1 MQRNFCLAQKYCM
14 VKNRTKISQQF
25 RCLEV
30 RAVFMMLCS
39 LMLAACGSVPKPD
52 LTPNAPAEWRNHTTS
67 SANSPT
73 DLWWT
78 TLKDPVLNET
88 VELALKNNLTV
99 AQSYERLNA
108 ERALEK
114 ATLASQKPRFGF
126 YLGPNSSVAFANYR
140 QSTAYIVGFDLQWEL
155 PYTAKNDGQRA
166 IAKANIDAASAGMI
180 GARAS
185 IVAEVVRV
193 YGELRAAN
201 QKVSAIKKMVA
212 YQEAIVQMYE
222 RSLQVG
228 AVSQQDL
235 TQVQTRL
242 FELRSVLSDAQLM
255 QESTLQRLDVLCGLN
270 APLQNWLDLPDAWQI
285 DRAQVSPFSV
295 PVQLIMERPD
305 VQASIAAVMRA
316 AGQVG
321 ISEAELYPRIG
332 VEGAVYYSGTIV
344 KNGSTVK
351 DGMLSFLVPNLRF
364 PIYDWGMAREQK
376 NASEAELRRT
386 ILSYRET
393 VLQAIAD
400 TEMAIANFNA
410 MNERMQR
417 SIEEAQN
424 LAQAAERNKS
434 GLQAGYLSPLDAFNG
449 NIKLLER
456 KLANIDDQS
465 LWLTA
470 FAGAN
475 KAQTSMK
482 LEKANIQSSQVEATK

>member
-1 MQRNFCLAQKYCM
+1 
-14 VKNRTKISQQF
+14 
-25 RCLEV
+25 
-30 RAVFMMLCS
+30 
-39 LMLAACGSVPKPD
+39 
-52 LTPNAPAEWRNHTTS
+52 
-67 SANSPT
+67 
-73 DLWWT
+73 
-78 TLKDPVLNET
+78 
-88 VELALKNNLTV
+88 
-99 AQSYERLNA
+99 
-108 ERALEK
+108 
-114 ATLASQKPRFGF
+114 
-126 YLGPNSSVAFANYR
+126 
-140 QSTAYIVGFDLQWEL
+140 
-155 PYTAKNDGQRA
+155 
-166 IAKANIDAASAGMI
+166 ANIDAASAGMI

-321 ISEAELYPRIG
+321 ITEAELYPRIG

-417 SIEEAQN
+417 SAEEAQN

>member
-1 MQRNFCLAQKYCM
+1 
-14 VKNRTKISQQF
+14 
-25 RCLEV
+25 
-30 RAVFMMLCS
+30 
-39 LMLAACGSVPKPD
+39 
-52 LTPNAPAEWRNHTTS
+52 
-67 SANSPT
+67 
-73 DLWWT
+73 
-78 TLKDPVLNET
+78 
-88 VELALKNNLTV
+88 
-99 AQSYERLNA
+99 
-108 ERALEK
+108 
-114 ATLASQKPRFGF
+114 
-126 YLGPNSSVAFANYR
+126 
-140 QSTAYIVGFDLQWEL
+140 
-155 PYTAKNDGQRA
+155 
-166 IAKANIDAASAGMI
+166 
-180 GARAS
+180 
-185 IVAEVVRV
+185 
-193 YGELRAAN
+193 
-201 QKVSAIKKMVA
+201 
-212 YQEAIVQMYE
+212 
-222 RSLQVG
+222 
-228 AVSQQDL
+228 
-235 TQVQTRL
+235 
-242 FELRSVLSDAQLM
+242 
-255 QESTLQRLDVLCGLN
+255 
-270 APLQNWLDLPDAWQI
+270 
-285 DRAQVSPFSV
+285 
-295 PVQLIMERPD
+295 VQLIMERPD

-386 ILSYRET
+386 ILGYRET

-417 SIEEAQN
+417 SAEEAQN